1 MRNLNFL
8 KLFYGLMLVMV
19 STAFVSCVDDNDDTE
34 APYLE
39 VSPTTLIFGLDGQPA
54 NGSQASFDI
63 STNRSWKATVKDDKS
78 WVTLSKYE
86 GEGSATIQVSIPE
99 NVNDEASVVIEIS
112 NKVGVLMSETVK
124 ISSGSVGPTEVIYN
138 ETVGDKAV
146 SSPYP
151 YVDSYDGWNK
161 SGVGSANVTYSGASA
176 SVRASGLANSGAYD
190 GASGPNVVFFGTLP
204 AYFQINKIAL
214 TDAQTN
220 LKLTFGASYSI
231 KVGDDYDNTFDI
243 SKLTVSLSADGTN
256 WVPLTY
262 TKNNGDSEKPYWVL
276 ATANFTLKKAVSEL
290 YIKYTALAASSIR
303 LDDITL
309 ATGAG
314 GQVIDIEGGEEPEPG
329 EAKVITIP
337 DLNAMMTSTQTPVD
351 ATADRYFEA
360 VVQND
365 VEGGNYSFNNLI
377 LTTQNSTAAGN
388 GITLFGSQ
396 VEPSTLNLNKGDK
409 VKVTLYKGLAKT
421 VNYNGMF
428 EVTGGKDDT
437 WAKVEKIGTAAITPA
452 TITADKLA
460 DYQGMPVIIVNAT
473 PKEAGVWASTEKISS
488 HTFTAGSTEFT
499 VFCKKEATAF
509 IDKTYKVTTGNISG
523 LAAVNSNKGQLVP
536 RNMEDVSAFNST
548 EPTIVSVDPSNWTFP
563 ATGGNKEF
571 EVSVANMG
579 SNTLTTSGLNG
590 ILSATVNGT
599 KVTVTA
605 NENSTTNDIKQTLKI
620 SLANSEI
627 EVPITVSAPS
637 SSSDTEITLTADE
650 ISKMTNGGY
659 ATFDYDNTYGKWT
672 GKCGITATGT
682 NAPYLQINFNSSSSK
697 TAFNSHIQIPKVN
710 GIIQKIV
717 VTTAPN
723 TVAKRYI
730 LACAAGYTYEDGST
744 QAQLDEIAKA
754 KSNVSTGTG
763 ETFTI
768 DNIENLNLSELS
780 IFPGGGAVY
789 INSITITYKK

>member
-99 NVNDEASVVIEIS
+99 NVNDEASIVIEIS

-377 LTTQNSTAAGN
+377 LTTENSTAAGN

-768 DNIENLNLSELS
+768 DNIESLNLSELS

>member
-1 MRNLNFL
+1 MKNLNFL

-99 NVNDEASVVIEIS
+99 NINDEASVVIEIS

-138 ETVGDKAV
+138 ETFGTKGGTA
-146 SSPYP
+146 SPYP
-151 YVDSYDGWNK
+151 FVDQYTDWVK
-161 SGVGSANVTYSGASA
+161 SGEGSETVEYTGTAASLRQSGSTSA
-176 SVRASGLANSGAYD
+176 GYE
-190 GASGPNVVFFGTLP
+190 GASGGTKLFFG
-204 AYFQINKIAL
+204 ASSSFVVNKITL
-214 TDAQTN
+214 KESQTK
-220 LKLTFGASYSI
+220 LKLTFGGVY
-231 KVGDDYDNTFDI
+231 YDFNTKDNVF
-243 SKLTVSLSADGTN
+243 KPEKFHFYLSADGQTWSNAIEYTTKDADDN
-256 WVPLTY
+256 WVF
-262 TKNNGDSEKPYWVL
+262 
-276 ATANFTLKKAVSEL
+276 ATSNFTLKKATTTL
-290 YIKYTALAASSIR
+290 YIKFAADVASVFSI
-303 LDDITL
+303 DDPTL
-309 ATGAG
+309 TTGAG
-314 GQVIDIEGGEEPEPG
+314 GTEVDLEGGEEPEPG

-337 DLNAMMTSTQTPVD
+337 ELNAMMTTTQTPVD
-351 ATADRYFEA
+351 ATVDRYFEA

-377 LTTQNSTAAGN
+377 LATENATTAGN

-396 VEPSTLNLNKGDK
+396 VEPTAIDVKKGDK

-437 WAKVEKIGTAAITPA
+437 WAKIEKLGTATITPIV
-452 TITADKLA
+452 ITADKLA
-460 DYQGMPVIIVNAT
+460 DYQGMTVTIQNAT
-473 PKEAGVWASTEKISS
+473 TATAGVWANTSSISS
-488 HTFTAGSTEFT
+488 HTFTAGGTEFV
-499 VFCKKEATAF
+499 VFCKKDATAF
-509 IDKTYKVTTGNISG
+509 IDQPYSVATGAISG

-590 ILSATVNGT
+590 ILSAIVNGT

-710 GIIQKIV
+710 GIIQKII

-730 LACAAGYTYEDGST
+730 LACTAGYTYDDGST

>member
-19 STAFVSCVDDNDDTE
+19 SAAFVSCVDDNDDTE

-99 NVNDEASVVIEIS
+99 NINDEASVVIEIS

-124 ISSGSVGPTEVIYN
+124 ISSGSVGPTEVIFN

-151 YVDSYDGWNK
+151 YVDSYDGWKK
-161 SGVGSANVTYSGASA
+161 SGIGSANVTYSGVSA

-204 AYFQINKIAL
+204 ADFQINKIAL
-214 TDAQTN
+214 TEAQTN

-231 KVGDDYDNTFDI
+231 KVGEEYDNTFDI

-303 LDDITL
+303 IDDMTL

-314 GQVIDIEGGEEPEPG
+314 GQIIDIEGGDTPEPG

-337 DLNAMMTSTQTPVD
+337 ELNAMMTSTQTPVD
-351 ATADRYFEA
+351 ATVDRYFEA

-365 VEGGNYSFNNLI
+365 VEGNNYSFNNLI
-377 LTTQNSTAAGN
+377 LATENATTAGN
-388 GITLFGSQ
+388 GITLYGSQ
-396 VEPSTLNLNKGDK
+396 VEPTVINIKKGDK

-437 WAKVEKIGTAAITPA
+437 WAKVEKVGTANISPIM
-452 TITADKLA
+452 ITADKLA
-460 DYQGMPVIIVNAT
+460 DYQGMAVTIQAAT
-473 PKEAGVWASTEKISS
+473 TASAGIWANDNNISS
-488 HTFTAGSTEFT
+488 HTFTAEGAEFV
-499 VFCKKEATAF
+499 VFCKKGATAF
-509 IDKTYKVTTGNISG
+509 INQPYSVATGSITG
-523 LAAVNSNKGQLVP
+523 LAAVNANKGQLVP
-536 RNMEDVSAFNST
+536 RNLEDVKNFNST
-548 EPTIVSVDPSNWTFP
+548 TPTIISADPASLSFP
-563 ATGGNKEF
+563 ATGDTKEITI
-571 EVSVANMG
+571 SVANMG
-579 SNTLTTSGLNG
+579 NNTLSQTGLNG
-590 ILSATVNGT
+590 ILSATISGT
-599 KVTVTA
+599 KVTVKA
-605 NENSTTNDIKQTLKI
+605 DPNTTRNDVTQTLKV
-620 SLANSEI
+620 SLTNGNSI
-627 EVPITVSAPS
+627 NIPITVEAPS
-637 SSSDTEITLTADE
+637 TGSETTISVDFSKVESYPSSFPKLTANKLVDATTF
-650 ISKMTNGGY
+650 SFGGY
-659 ATFDYDNTYGKWT
+659 DFVFAGST
-672 GKCGITATGT
+672 G
-682 NAPYLQINFNSSSSK
+682 
-697 TAFNSHIQIPKVN
+697 N
-710 GIIQKIV
+710 GYYQ
-717 VTTAPN
+717 AM
-723 TVAKRYI
+723 
-730 LACAAGYTYEDGST
+730 DGST
-744 QAQLDEIAKA
+744 PYIINGKQGAYIELPAISGK
-754 KSNVSTGTG
+754 KLTKVTGTTRKGASTSVMIAITNGNNEKVTGGTEMKWDQVG
-763 ETFTI
+763 EKMDYTY
-768 DNIENLNLSELS
+768 NLSGTAVNTKYRIAITSAHNAQFTKLEL
-780 IFPGGGAVY
+780 VY
-789 INSITITYKK
+789 E

>member
-8 KLFYGLMLVMV
+8 KLFYGLMLVMI

-54 NGSQASFDI
+54 NGSQASFGI
-63 STNRSWKATVKDDKS
+63 STNRNWKATVKNDKS
-78 WVTLSKYE
+78 WITLSKYE

-99 NVNDEASVVIEIS
+99 NINDEASVVIEIS

-161 SGVGSANVTYSGASA
+161 SGVGSANVIYSGASA

-231 KVGDDYDNTFDI
+231 KVGGDYDNTFDI

-276 ATANFTLKKAVSEL
+276 ATANFTLKKSVSEL

-309 ATGAG
+309 STGAG
-314 GQVIDIEGGEEPEPG
+314 GQIIDIEGGEEPEPG

-377 LTTQNSTAAGN
+377 LTTENSTAAGN

-437 WAKVEKIGTAAITPA
+437 WAKVEKIGTVAITPA

-473 PKEAGVWASTEKISS
+473 PKEAGIWASTEKISS
-488 HTFTAGSTEFT
+488 HTFTVGSTEFT

-620 SLANSEI
+620 SLVNSEI

-659 ATFDYDNTYGKWT
+659 ATFNYDNTYGKWT

>member
-231 KVGDDYDNTFDI
+231 KVGDNYDNTFDI

-377 LTTQNSTAAGN
+377 LTTENSTAAGN

>member
-1 MRNLNFL
+1 
-8 KLFYGLMLVMV
+8 
-19 STAFVSCVDDNDDTE
+19 
-34 APYLE
+34 
-39 VSPTTLIFGLDGQPA
+39 
-54 NGSQASFDI
+54 
-63 STNRSWKATVKDDKS
+63 
-78 WVTLSKYE
+78 
-86 GEGSATIQVSIPE
+86 
-99 NVNDEASVVIEIS
+99 
-112 NKVGVLMSETVK
+112 
-124 ISSGSVGPTEVIYN
+124 
-138 ETVGDKAV
+138 
-146 SSPYP
+146 
-151 YVDSYDGWNK
+151 
-161 SGVGSANVTYSGASA
+161 
-176 SVRASGLANSGAYD
+176 
-190 GASGPNVVFFGTLP
+190 
-204 AYFQINKIAL
+204 
-214 TDAQTN
+214 
-220 LKLTFGASYSI
+220 
-231 KVGDDYDNTFDI
+231 
-243 SKLTVSLSADGTN
+243 
-256 WVPLTY
+256 
-262 TKNNGDSEKPYWVL
+262 
-276 ATANFTLKKAVSEL
+276 
-290 YIKYTALAASSIR
+290 
-303 LDDITL
+303 
-309 ATGAG
+309 
-314 GQVIDIEGGEEPEPG
+314 
-329 EAKVITIP
+329 
-337 DLNAMMTSTQTPVD
+337 
-351 ATADRYFEA
+351 
-360 VVQND
+360 
-365 VEGGNYSFNNLI
+365 
-377 LTTQNSTAAGN
+377 
-388 GITLFGSQ
+388 
-396 VEPSTLNLNKGDK
+396 
-409 VKVTLYKGLAKT
+409 
-421 VNYNGMF
+421 MF

-437 WAKVEKIGTAAITPA
+437 WAKIEKLGTATITPIV
-452 TITADKLA
+452 ITADKLA
-460 DYQGMPVIIVNAT
+460 DYQGMTVTIQNAT
-473 PKEAGVWASTEKISS
+473 TATAGVWANTSSISS
-488 HTFTAGSTEFT
+488 HTFTAGGTEFV
-499 VFCKKEATAF
+499 VFCKKDATAF
-509 IDKTYKVTTGNISG
+509 IDQPYSVATGAISG

-590 ILSATVNGT
+590 ILSAIVNGT

-710 GIIQKIV
+710 GIIQKII

-730 LACAAGYTYEDGST
+730 LACAAGYTYDDGST

>member
-54 NGSQASFDI
+54 SGSQASFDI

-99 NVNDEASVVIEIS
+99 NINDEASVVIEIS

-124 ISSGSVGPTEVIYN
+124 ISSGTMVEPTVIYN
-138 ETVGDKAV
+138 ETFGTNGTEDY
-146 SSPYP
+146 PYP
-151 YVDSYDGWNK
+151 FVDTYEGWVKTGDGSSTVEYSGKAATLRNK
-161 SGVGSANVTYSGASA
+161 SKASA
-176 SVRASGLANSGAYD
+176 GYDRASGSTKL
-190 GASGPNVVFFGTLP
+190 FFGSDS
-204 AYFQINKIAL
+204 YFTINKISL
-214 TDAQTN
+214 NQSQT
-220 LKLTFGASYSI
+220 KLTLNFGAAYYD
-231 KVGDDYDNTFDI
+231 GDTKDDEFKPEQFHVY
-243 SKLTVSLSADGTN
+243 LSADGTTWTN
-256 WVPLTY
+256 AIKYTTQKAENGWVYGT
-262 TKNNGDSEKPYWVL
+262 S
-276 ATANFTLKKAVSEL
+276 NFTLKNSTEYL
-290 YIKYTALAASSIR
+290 YVKFSVDIASKFS
-303 LDDITL
+303 LDDPTL
-309 ATGAG
+309 STGNG
-314 GQVIDIEGGEEPEPG
+314 GDEIDLGNGGEEPEPG

-337 DLNAMMTSTQTPVD
+337 ELNAMMTDTQTPVD

-377 LTTQNSTAAGN
+377 LTTENSTAAGN

-396 VEPSTLNLNKGDK
+396 VEPSKLNLNKGDK
-409 VKVTLYKGLAKT
+409 VKVTLYKGLAKI

-754 KSNVSTGTG
+754 KSNVSTSTG